1 MATDMDH
8 LDRMANDVFTGRVV
22 RKDIVRRVKV
32 GHNVP
37 VHVLEFLLGKYCA
50 SDNPDVVEQGL
61 LVVNQTL
68 QDNFI
73 RPDEAELAKAKVK
86 FKGDY
91 RIIDKVEARLADNR
105 FWATLTNFNDK
116 WVHIQDDVVQRYERL
131 LQGGVWCQL
140 DLTYNELEDE
150 KPLRPFYIKALK
162 PIQLAAF
169 DVDGYVT
176 GRAAFSRDE

>member
-1 MATDMDH
+1 MTIEMDP
-8 LDRMANDVFTGRVV
+8 LDRPANDVFPGRVV
-22 RKDIVRRVKV
+22 RKDLVRRVKV

-50 SDNPDVVEQGL
+50 SDDPEVVELGL

-86 FKGDY
+86 FKGEH

-105 FWATLTNFNDK
+105 F
-116 WVHIQDDVVQRYERL
+116 
-131 LQGGVWCQL
+131 
-140 DLTYNELEDE
+140 
-150 KPLRPFYIKALK
+150 
-162 PIQLAAF
+162 
-169 DVDGYVT
+169 
-176 GRAAFSRDE
+176 